1 MKSSKTVNR
10 KVVSNREKVKSN
22 VKKNVSKTNL
32 NKSKKSKNQSFISIV
47 DYTFLI
53 SLALSVLFGIQTN
66 AAFMWPFTIM
76 LLITVICMMIIL
88 INAVYVRIFKKIKN
102 KRKNRE

>member
-10 KVVSNREKVKSN
+10 KVVSNR
-22 VKKNVSKTNL
+22 T
-32 NKSKKSKNQSFISIV
+32 KSKKSKKPSFISIV

-53 SLALSVLFGIQTN
+53 SLALSIIFGIQTN

-88 INAVYVRIFKKIKN
+88 INAIYVRIFKKN
-102 KRKNRE
+102 KRQMEK